1 MISVMRC
8 FFGHVLNQQ
17 DLNNNNNPLTLAT
30 KKAAWEAAKETAVSI
45 KSVWRHHFGIRLI
58 DGKETLTDDV
68 DSTKIM
74 IYGEKYVSEQIMAV
88 FSEWKAVER
97 LSRRPDRAAL
107 LLRKEDSFRN
117 KLSIP
122 FNILKPKG
130 EDILCQAGLIH
141 WEEELHHLRNQ
152 LTPEQPGSCDGYD
165 MRQAKRDNRKLKA
178 RYTRE
183 LKEQQMQREKGEQ
196 ELAKKDNLTV
206 ERIDVVDDD
215 DDFEGQAAVK
225 TNKKKMISWGLL
237 QAQQMPEEYLSE
249 LEQLLQLLLLTV

>member
-1 MISVMRC
+1 MASPHDQPPGVQVGQDLLLDQDKASTKSQHNPEAVFNSPGISSSPSPCTVSASSTTSGPRFGSSGSSSRQKIYLLDQFPCTDISKVKLPKMISVMRC

-74 IYGEKYVSEQIMAV
+74 IYGEKYVAEQIMAV

-130 EDILCQAGLIH
+130 EDIL
-141 WEEELHHLRNQ
+141 
-152 LTPEQPGSCDGYD
+152 
-165 MRQAKRDNRKLKA
+165 
-178 RYTRE
+178 
-183 LKEQQMQREKGEQ
+183 
-196 ELAKKDNLTV
+196 
-206 ERIDVVDDD
+206 
-215 DDFEGQAAVK
+215 
-225 TNKKKMISWGLL
+225 
-237 QAQQMPEEYLSE
+237 
-249 LEQLLQLLLLTV
+249 